1 MVSQSLNREYTTS
14 PFVGRCAKYFF
25 GGNMEDERLE
35 RLSDLVR
42 QGVPID
48 LGDALE
54 VIDYQESKKVHR
66 TTGLIRRFAKW
77 LSRHFV

>member
-1 MVSQSLNREYTTS
+1 
-14 PFVGRCAKYFF
+14 
-25 GGNMEDERLE
+25 MEDERLE